1 MPLLLCQVFVLFSI
15 SKQPPPLC
23 PNSTSNS
30 QPKGHPTH
38 VNVHLPLIVQVKL
51 YSGLSIEIQPDPVP
65 AQLPTEHRPSV
76 NCGIS
81 ILYEIQWAFH
91 FQHKPKLVQV
101 SVWRRLCHEA
111 AVCIKITLYCF
122 DMSEAKVKIIF
133 LLDIVSVI
141 LPRCRAAIR
150 TSPE

>member
-1 MPLLLCQVFVLFSI
+1 MVIHNQRDIPA
-15 SKQPPPLC
+15 
-23 PNSTSNS
+23 
-30 QPKGHPTH
+30 H
-38 VNVHLPLIVQVKL
+38 VNIHLPLIMQEKL
-51 YSGLSIEIQPDPVP
+51 FYGLSVEMQPNPVP
-65 AQLPTEHRPSV
+65 AWLPTEHRRGV
-76 NCGIS
+76 NCGAS

-91 FQHKPKLVQV
+91 FQLKPKLVQV
-101 SVWRRLCHEA
+101 SVWRRLCHET